1 MNTPTGMERD
11 PRHGPQSWTYP
22 TEGHSTTDTPP
33 VAHEPDTGHG
43 GHSGHGLMMMVCCIP
58 MLVIAGLLVLTGVAG
73 SGIILTALL
82 CTAMMAA
89 MMFAM
94 PGGHGGHGHK

>member
-1 MNTPTGMERD
+1 MNTPNGMERD

-22 TEGHSTTDTPP
+22 TEGQSTTDTPP
-33 VAHEPDTGHG
+33 AAHEPDSGHG
-43 GHSGHGLMMMVCCIP
+43 GHSGHGLMMMICCIP

-94 PGGHGGHGHK
+94 PGGHGGQK